1 MGLLLI
7 LGNKVQILTSFFHPL
22 KWRGTTNFHGDFSF
36 FIKHILGSLLFLKT
50 YIHTYMIY
58 PSVILWLH
66 VVRCEF
72 SHLNIFIPSTRWI
85 VRVRLPRV
93 GMVTILLLLLG
104 HQGRYDPTLEENL
117 LHVVPRVVAN
127 QHSVQAHHDQLQTS
141 QRKHAVG
148 ERSTA

>member
-1 MGLLLI
+1 MGI
-7 LGNKVQILTSFFHPL
+7 FF
-22 KWRGTTNFHGDFSF
+22 F
-36 FIKHILGSLLFLKT
+36 FIKYILGSLLFLKT
-50 YIHTYMIY
+50 YIHTYIHTYIIY

-72 SHLNIFIPSTRWI
+72 SHLNIFIPSTRRI

-93 GMVTILLLLLG
+93 GMVTILLLLG